1 MAFKLIWS
9 LSARLDLKDIATF
22 IAEDSASAAEKFV
35 RSVLHAVEGLADFL
49 ESGRIIP
56 EFNDP
61 AIREVIRKPCRVVY
75 RIDLKKR
82 TVEIARV
89 WHAARGA
96 PVIQ

>member
-9 LSARLDLKDIATF
+9 PSARLDLKDIATF
-22 IAEDSASAAEKFV
+22 IAEDSRSAAERFV
-35 RSVLHAVEGLADFL
+35 RNLLLSVEGLADFP
-49 ESGRIIP
+49 ESGRIVP
-56 EFNDP
+56 EFND
-61 AIREVIRKPCRVVY
+61 ATIREVIRKPCRVVY
-75 RIDLKKR
+75 RIDHKKR